1 MECGDAQVNPKVGMS
16 VKMLPGLE
24 DQGLGKVTKVY
35 TGKVDVGLLPR
46 PSASLLFLTAIERAA
61 VFLPLEWGGW

>member
-1 MECGDAQVNPKVGMS
+1 MRGVTVLELLDDERGAAQVDPKVGMS

-35 TGKVDVGLLPR
+35 MGQVDVGMLPS
-46 PSASLLFLTAIERAA
+46 PSSSL
-61 VFLPLEWGGW
+61 